1 MYRIIDGKVVL
12 TVDDWCQAG
21 LSYRQFIHDNER
33 GYLDIHKRGYRGNTL
48 IDVTAIRRPDR
59 LQVIEAKYGKVADAL
74 NAAKLAQI
82 TGVPMALQ
90 PLQIEAE
97 KTDPTRR
104 GMFKFT
110 LDTEAREYYIGFRK
124 PDDTPLDAARIE
136 EYTNRASLLNGCIEA
151 LDTYRKARVRAGKR
165 IILGEFYKVAAE
177 WFRDVSENHFPAG
190 KMTSA
195 KTFEKVFKRYLN
207 GGYSS
212 LIHGGIGNDSKL
224 KVSDSLDKLLLALWV
239 THDKPFI
246 KRVHKLYMEFCAG
259 KKEFYDKETGVTFRP
274 QDFWR
279 DGKPVSISKS
289 TVWNRLKDVVNFSA
303 VYTARN
309 GNFDYLN
316 SHRPK
321 HHRKNGQYSLSK
333 ISMDDVA
340 LSRKSTRGR
349 VFKYIAVD
357 VVSGYYFKPAYIV
370 GKPNKNTVM
379 ESFRNMFSELVSLC
393 FPVPGELE
401 VEHHLMK
408 DIDWL
413 HEVFGIVRFCN
424 GPTEKRAE
432 HNIRSLKYGVAKDAG
447 HTCGRFYAKHEAF
460 RTAKTKVEGDFVE
473 PLHDPGQLI
482 ADDLDD
488 IRNHNN
494 ELHPRQ
500 KTYPGM
506 TRRDV
511 FLQNVHPGLK
521 PIEEWYLFKRIG
533 NVTETSIRNNDY
545 VTVNGNEYELESFED
560 LKKLKPNNCRVTAYW
575 LQVSNPY
582 YSDEAYLYQDDKY
595 IGKAVRRADTSYNEC
610 AIEQT
615 EEDKEAMLHQFK
627 RLAKYD
633 KLIKEARAD
642 IPKVAHRPAG
652 VVEKMFEAPVEVVP
666 APPAPEEKDIFNLN
680 ISYGDEEELKRKA
693 REMM

>member
-1 MYRIIDGKVVL
+1 
-12 TVDDWCQAG
+12 
-21 LSYRQFIHDNER
+21 
-33 GYLDIHKRGYRGNTL
+33 
-48 IDVTAIRRPDR
+48 
-59 LQVIEAKYGKVADAL
+59 VIEAKFGKVTDAL
-74 NAAKLAQI
+74 NAAKLAQT
-82 TGVPMALQ
+82 TGVPMVLQ

-97 KTDPTRR
+97 KPDPTRR

-124 PDDTPLDAARIE
+124 PDATPLDAARIE
-136 EYTNRASLLNGCIEA
+136 EYTNRASLLNGCMEA
-151 LDTYRKARVRAGKR
+151 LDTYRKARARTGKR

-195 KTFEKVFKRYLN
+195 KTFEKVFKRYLS

-224 KVSDSLDKLLLALWV
+224 KVSDSLDKLLLALWI
-239 THDKPFI
+239 TNDKPFI
-246 KRVHKLYMEFCAG
+246 KSVHKLYMEFCAG
-259 KKEFYDKETGVTFRP
+259 KQEFYDKETGVTFRP
-274 QDFWR
+274 QEFWR

-303 VYTARN
+303 VYAARN
-309 GNFDYLN
+309 GNFDYVN
-316 SHRPK
+316 SRRPK

-333 ISMDDVA
+333 VSMDDVA
-340 LSRKSTRGR
+340 LSRKSTRGW
-349 VFKYIAVD
+349 VYKYIAVD
-357 VVSGYYFKPAYIV
+357 VVSGYYFTPAYIV
-370 GKPNKNTVM
+370 GKPTKNTVM
-379 ESFRNMFSELVSLC
+379 ESFRNMFRELISLGL
-393 FPVPGELE
+393 PVPGELE

-413 HEVFGIVRFCN
+413 HEVFGIVHFCN
-424 GPTEKRAE
+424 SPTSKRAE
-432 HNIRSLKYGVAKDAG
+432 HYIRSFKYSVSKNAG
-447 HTCGRFYAKHEAF
+447 HTRGRFYAKHEAF
-460 RTAKTKVEGDFVE
+460 RTAKTKMEGDFVE
-473 PLHDPGQLI
+473 PLYDPGQLI
-482 ADDLDD
+482 ADDLEDVK
-488 IRNHNN
+488 NYNN

-511 FLQNVHPGLK
+511 FLQNVNPVLK

-533 NVTETSIRNNDY
+533 YATETSIQKDDY
-545 VTVNGNEYELESFED
+545 VKTNGYEYELKNFGD
-560 LKKLKPNNCRVTAYW
+560 LHKLKPNNCQVTAYW
-575 LQVSNPY
+575 LPIDNPY
-582 YSDEAYLYQDDKY
+582 YSQEVYLYQDDKY
-595 IGKAVRRADTSYNEC
+595 LGKGVCLEDMKYNEC
-610 AIEQT
+610 AIERT
-615 EEDKEAMLHQFK
+615 AADKEAMEHQFK

-633 KLIKEARAD
+633 KLIKEVRAD